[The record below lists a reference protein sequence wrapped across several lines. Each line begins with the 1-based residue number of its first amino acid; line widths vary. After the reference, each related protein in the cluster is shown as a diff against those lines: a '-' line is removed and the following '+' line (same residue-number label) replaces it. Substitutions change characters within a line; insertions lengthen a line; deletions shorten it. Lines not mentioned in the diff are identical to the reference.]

1 MKISIV
7 ITLGIV
13 AVIAIAVIATI
24 GGSLDQSSQSKIRV
38 AFFPSIGH
46 AVPIVGIENGIFEKG
61 IGEQIKIE
69 TKLFDSGPQVIESI
83 FASSIDVAYVGP
95 GPVINGFLKSY
106 GKDIRILAGAASGG
120 ASFIIQPDS
129 GLDSIENFDGKRIAS
144 PQISNSQDVSLRYYL
159 ASNDLKPVEKG
170 GTVFVLNISNPDIY
184 TLFAKGDI
192 DGAWVPEPW
201 ATMLVQD
208 LDGVRLFN
216 EEKLWPNEQFASV
229 LLIAR
234 TDYLENNHE
243 LVQNWLKSHKETVAW
258 INSNPDQSKSI
269 FESFLKKHMGKSL
282 PTKIIDE
289 AFSNLTI
296 TDFKVSKVPALA
308 QLLTLASLQGIADTL
323 SGEGIRFESFEMKS
337 NSKDNLLNIEESL
350 ALGPAVSIFFDGYVD
365 KGKIV
370 SLSGTLVPARTVNK
384 VIGWIP
390 LLGKILVGNKIG
402 EGIFGV
408 SFKMKGPPKN
418 IKTTVNPIKT
428 LTPRF
433 ITRMLEKIKDMKNKN
448 EETK

>member
-24 GGSLDQSSQSKIRV
+24 GGGLDQSSQSKIRV

-61 IGEQIKIE
+61 IGEQIQIE

-95 GPVINGFLKSY
+95 GPVINGFLKSH

-120 ASFIIQPDS
+120 ASFIVQPDS

-159 ASNDLKPVEKG
+159 ASNDLRPVEKG

-216 EEKLWPNEQFASV
+216 EEKLWPNEEFASV

-234 TDYLENNHE
+234 TDYLDNNHQ

-258 INSNPDQSKSI
+258 INSNPDKSKSM
-269 FESFLKKHMGKSL
+269 FSDFLLGYMGKSL
-282 PTKIIDE
+282 PPEIIDE
-289 AFSNLTI
+289 SFSNLTI
-296 TDFKVSKVPALA
+296 TDDPIKNSVFTFAERA
-308 QLLTLASLQGIADTL
+308 DSLGYL
-323 SGEGIRFESFEMKS
+323 GRSGY
-337 NSKDNLLNIEESL
+337 NL
-350 ALGPAVSIFFDGYVD
+350 D
-365 KGKIV
+365 
-370 SLSGTLVPARTVNK
+370 
-384 VIGWIP
+384 
-390 LLGKILVGNKIG
+390 
-402 EGIFGV
+402 GIFYNV
-408 SFKMKGPPKN
+408 DLKADLE
-418 IKTTVNPIKT
+418 
-428 LTPRF
+428 LTQ
-433 ITRMLEKIKDMKNKN
+433 LNG
-448 EETK
+448 

>member
-1 MKISIV
+1 MKISTAV
-7 ITLGIV
+7 TLGIV
-13 AVIAIAVIATI
+13 AIIAIAVITTL
-24 GGSLDQSSQSKIRV
+24 GGSLDQSNQNKIRV

-61 IGEQIKIE
+61 IGEQIQIE

-83 FASSIDVAYVGP
+83 FASSIDVAYVRP
-95 GPVINGFLKSY
+95 VPVINGFLKSH

-129 GLDSIENFDGKRIAS
+129 GLDSIENLDGKRIAS

-159 ASNDLKPVEKG
+159 ASNDLNPVEKG

-229 LLIAR
+229 LLIVR

-243 LVQNWLKSHKETVAW
+243 LVQNWLKSHKETVVW

-269 FESFLKKHMGKSL
+269 LDSF
-282 PTKIIDE
+282 
-289 AFSNLTI
+289 
-296 TDFKVSKVPALA
+296 
-308 QLLTLASLQGIADTL
+308 
-323 SGEGIRFESFEMKS
+323 
-337 NSKDNLLNIEESL
+337 
-350 ALGPAVSIFFDGYVD
+350 
-365 KGKIV
+365 
-370 SLSGTLVPARTVNK
+370 
-384 VIGWIP
+384 
-390 LLGKILVGNKIG
+390 
-402 EGIFGV
+402 
-408 SFKMKGPPKN
+408 
-418 IKTTVNPIKT
+418 
-428 LTPRF
+428 
-433 ITRMLEKIKDMKNKN
+433 
-448 EETK
+448 